1 MKSGN
6 GGQSPHRALA
16 AHATAALR
24 RADCGWR
31 AGGREGMS
39 AHRVRPRAAP
49 RPDFTPSLRLPTNGG
64 DGALAGIA
72 TRFMDTRE
80 LASPEMPKRATLVAC
95 FSSPLEE
102 TFGGRRWRV

>member
-1 MKSGN
+1 MQRQPSVV
-6 GGQSPHRALA
+6 QIAV
-16 AHATAALR
+16 
-24 RADCGWR
+24 
-31 AGGREGMS
+31 GGREGMS

-102 TFGGRRWRV
+102 TFGGRRCRV